1 MNLPNIILGSSHML
15 ERVTKFN
22 IGLIHKTNANLKKKV
37 EILWK

>member
-15 ERVTKFN
+15 ERV